1 MWQGR
6 AGRACRR
13 NQLVING
20 VLQGFLHN
28 TYTGRRSGTAS
39 TGSAQRGFAS
49 TPGVGAGA
57 LAVAPGLGTHAEVL
71 ATVDNGLFVT
81 SMAGLH
87 SGVNPVSGDFS
98 VGVEGLMVRG
108 GALAEPVR
116 EATIASTVQRLLLD
130 ISAVGADL
138 EWLPDGTGGV
148 TLVIPDVALSGA

>member
-1 MWQGR
+1 M
-6 AGRACRR
+6 
-13 NQLVING
+13 
-20 VLQGFLHN
+20 
-28 TYTGRRSGTAS
+28 
-39 TGSAQRGFAS
+39 
-49 TPGVGAGA
+49 
-57 LAVAPGLGTHAEVL
+57 LAAI
-71 ATVDNGLFVT
+71 DNGLFVT

-116 EATIASTVQRLLLD
+116 EATIASTIQRLLLD

-138 EWLPDGTGGV
+138 EWLPDGSGGV